1 MNSNNAF
8 NQILLYSL
16 HLSFY
21 LEYKTNASVEM
32 EFLLIDVYNFES
44 NQGVV
49 NESKIADW
57 KAVLAQA
64 RKRLYNSYEKQ
75 S

>member
-1 MNSNNAF
+1 
-8 NQILLYSL
+8 
-16 HLSFY
+16 
-21 LEYKTNASVEM
+21 M
-32 EFLLIDVYNFES
+32 EVLLIDVYNFES

-57 KAVLAQA
+57 KAVLAEA
-64 RKRLYNSYEKQ
+64 RKIIRMKSNPSG